1 MARIFVALVIAVL
14 WSGSVSAQYS
24 NQDRYAQDRY
34 ARNFD
39 RCMENQV
46 GNARVSRREMR
57 SIREE
62 CKHRAAA
69 RTERQARRVDRDRPV
84 YIPERDRRVRP
95 LERY

>member
-14 WSGSVSAQYS
+14 WSGSASAQYS
-24 NQDRYAQDRY
+24 NQDRYA
-34 ARNFD
+34 RNFE